1 MDITSLEQE
10 IIRLSRKHNLRPAQI
25 KKIWNYQFSQ
35 ILNVLRKDEAF
46 SIKVRGLGTIEYNE
60 YKVKKIKQKN
70 DEREISIE
78 ESSQDGNRT

>member
-35 ILNVLRKDEAF
+35 ILKEIRKGKEVE
-46 SIKVRGLGTIEYNE
+46 IKIRGLGTIKYDIFKIN
-60 YKVKKIKQKN
+60 KIKQKN